1 MRPAFFFVYLLH
13 YEPFI
18 SLMKIYTRKQQAI
31 AERIESDSDESNW
44 KDWKWQVKNR
54 IKTIDKFERLTG
66 ITFPAL
72 ERLELEKTLEKFPLS
87 ITPYYLSL
95 IDTSNFRNDPVFK
108 QSFVDVRELVI
119 DKSEYADP
127 LAEDKDSPVPGITH
141 RYPDRVLFHVSNVC
155 AMYCRHCTRKRKVG
169 D

>member
-1 MRPAFFFVYLLH
+1 
-13 YEPFI
+13 
-18 SLMKIYTRKQQAI
+18 MKIYTRKQQAI

-95 IDTSNFRNDPVFK
+95 IDTSNFRNEIG
-108 QSFVDVRELVI
+108 R
-119 DKSEYADP
+119 A
-127 LAEDKDSPVPGITH
+127 
-141 RYPDRVLFHVSNVC
+141 HV
-155 AMYCRHCTRKRKVG
+155 
-169 D
+169 